1 MTNTFQYIL
10 AQDDPFSFIYD
21 GISGVYGT
29 ETQTVLNDL
38 YSDISVDFFMHPDDD
53 FEKIIERMI
62 EYMEVA

>member
-1 MTNTFQYIL
+1 MVNLFEYIL

-21 GISGVYGT
+21 GISGAYGA
-29 ETQTVLNDL
+29 ETQAVLNDL